1 MKLHLGLRGKY
12 LKFKYSIRRRLYEIK
27 GNISFGKNVILEGAI
42 DTPWKSGTVVIED
55 NTIVRKWVCLRPYG
69 GKIKIGKNCTINS
82 FCHISG
88 NGEVEIGDNVLIA
101 TQCVIISANHN
112 FDKNDIPIAQQGE
125 TRKKIIIEDDG
136 KNALKKIINDDIL
149 FDIIFL
155 DPPYNTNELDK
166 ILNILNDNNDKLNK
180 DILIICETT
189 LNIDYNK
196 YNKFKIYKEKKYG
209 DKIVTILKKI

>member
-1 MKLHLGLRGKY
+1 ML
-12 LKFKYSIRRRLYEIK
+12 
-27 GNISFGKNVILEGAI
+27 NI
-42 DTPWKSGTVVIED
+42 D
-55 NTIVRKWVCLRPYG
+55 N
-69 GKIKIGKNCTINS
+69 
-82 FCHISG
+82 
-88 NGEVEIGDNVLIA
+88 A
-101 TQCVIISANHN
+101 
-112 FDKNDIPIAQQGE
+112 
-125 TRKKIIIEDDG
+125 IIIEDDG
-136 KNALKKIINDDIL
+136 KNALKKLIDDDIL

-166 ILNILNDNNDKLNK
+166 ILKILNDNNDKLNK